1 MLNSRR
7 LVFFSSWLAVLVCTM
22 QLQAQ
27 DLPPDVNRKPAVA
40 GSFYPADR
48 QELLS
53 TLRQLFENAPSVELE
68 GKVQQLIVPHAGYPF
83 SGKVAAAGY
92 KSIPSDASYR
102 NIFIIASSHR
112 VQFRG
117 ASVYSVGNYLTPLG
131 EARVNREIAAE
142 LIRNNEHIFYD
153 ERAHTREHSIEVQI
167 PCIQYHFQDPPPL
180 VPIVI
185 GNQSVSTAR
194 ELALAL
200 LPYFNEENLFVV
212 SSDFSHYPD
221 YKDASKIDS
230 LTAESITR
238 NDPGHFYSTIR
249 EHSSGSVPNLV
260 TPCCSWNSI
269 LTLLYMS
276 QGSADLRITPILYH
290 NSGDVDIG
298 DRNRVVGYWA
308 IAGHRD
314 HPGEEAFILED
325 AHKEQLLQ
333 IARNTLEIYI
343 RHGKIPEVDPVRL
356 PQALK
361 QQAGAFV
368 SLHAGDRLR
377 GCIGNFIS
385 DRPLYLLVQEMIVAS
400 ATRDRRFASV
410 EAPELKYIN
419 IEISVLSPLRRIW
432 DIDEFQLGKHGIY
445 MTLNGRSGTFL
456 PQVASGTDWTTE
468 LLLGH
473 CARDKAGIGWDGW
486 READLFVYEAVVF
499 REGDQ
504 P

>member
-1 MLNSRR
+1 MLNARR
-7 LVFFSSWLAVLVCTM
+7 LVFFSLWLTALVCTM
-22 QLQAQ
+22 QLRAQ
-27 DLPPDVNRKPAVA
+27 DMPADVNRKPAVA
-40 GSFYPADR
+40 GSFYPADKN
-48 QELLS
+48 ELLS
-53 TLRQLFENAPSVELE
+53 TLQRLFDNAPSVELK
-68 GKVQQLIVPHAGYPF
+68 GKVQQLIVPHAGYSF

-92 KSIPSDASYR
+92 KSLPADASYK

-153 ERAHTREHSIEVQI
+153 ERAHITEHSIEVQI
-167 PCIQYHFQDPPPL
+167 PYIQYHFQDPPPL

-221 YKDASKIDS
+221 YEDASKIDR

-238 NDPGHFYSTIR
+238 NDPGHFYSIIQ
-249 EHSSGSVPNLV
+249 EHSSGSIPNLV
-260 TPCCSWNSI
+260 TPCCSWNGI

-276 QGSADLRITPILYH
+276 QGSEDLRITPILYQ
-290 NSGDVDIG
+290 NSGDVEIG
-298 DRNRVVGYWA
+298 DRSRVVGYWA
-308 IAGHRD
+308 IAGHRAE
-314 HPGEEAFILED
+314 PGEEAFLLED
-325 AHKEQLLQ
+325 VHKEQLLR
-333 IARNTLEIYI
+333 IARNTLEMYI
-343 RHGKIPEVDPVRL
+343 RHGEIPEVDPAQL
-356 PQALK
+356 PKTLK
-361 QQAGAFV
+361 QKAGAFV
-368 SLHAGDRLR
+368 SIHTGDRLR

-385 DRPLYLLVQEMIVAS
+385 DRPLYLLVQEMTVAS
-400 ATRDRRFASV
+400 ATRDRRFAPV
-410 EAPELKYIN
+410 EAPELQYID
-419 IEISVLSPLRRIW
+419 IEISVLSPLRKIR

-456 PQVASGTDWTTE
+456 PQVASETDWTTE
-468 LLLGH
+468 LFLGH

-486 READLFVYEAVVF
+486 KEADLFVYETVVF

>member
-1 MLNSRR
+1 MLNSSR
-7 LVFFSSWLAVLVCTM
+7 LVFFSSWLAVLVCAVSVP
-22 QLQAQ
+22 AQ
-27 DLPPDVNRKPAVA
+27 DLPADVNRKPAVS
-40 GSFYPADR
+40 GSFYPAGQ

-53 TLRQLFENAPSVELE
+53 TLRQLFEDTPEVNLE

-92 KSIPSDASYR
+92 KSIPADASYK

-131 EARVNREIAAE
+131 EARVNREIAVQ
-142 LIRNNEHIFYD
+142 LIRNNEYISYD
-153 ERAHTREHSIEVQI
+153 ERAHRTEHSIEVQI
-167 PCIQYHFQDPPPL
+167 PYIQYHFRTPPPL

-200 LPYFNEENLFVV
+200 LPYFTEENLFVI

-221 YKDASKIDS
+221 YENARNIDR
-230 LTAESITR
+230 LTAESIAR
-238 NDPGHFYSTIR
+238 NDPEHFYNTIR
-249 EHSSGSVPNLV
+249 KHSSRSIPNLV

-276 QGSADLRITPILYH
+276 QGSEDLRITPILYQ
-290 NSGDVDIG
+290 NSGDAEIG

-308 IAGHRD
+308 IAGHRVP
-314 HPGEEAFILED
+314 PGQEAFILED
-325 AHKEQLLQ
+325 THKEQLLW
-333 IARNTLEIYI
+333 IARNTLEMYI
-343 RHGKIPEVDPVRL
+343 RHGETPEVDPARL
-356 PQALK
+356 PETLK

-368 SLHAGDRLR
+368 SLHTGDRLR

-385 DRPLYLLVQEMIVAS
+385 ERPLYLLVQEMTVAS
-400 ATRDRRFASV
+400 ATRDRRFAPV
-410 EAPELKYIN
+410 EAPELEYID
-419 IEISVLSPLRRIW
+419 IEISVLSPLRKIR
-432 DIDEFQLGKHGIY
+432 DIGEFQLGKHGIY

-456 PQVASGTDWTTE
+456 PQVASETGWTTE
-468 LLLGH
+468 SFLGH

-486 READLFVYEAVVF
+486 KKADLFVYEAVVF
-499 REGDQ
+499 REEHQ